1 MSVSPVSG
9 GATGE
14 LIQIGA
20 RTTRSTDLSI
30 VTAEGDKVTISAS
43 ATHGVGYAAATG
55 SSDGASVTAGALSV
69 TDSSSLSISVDG
81 DLNRR
86 ELHDI
91 KKVVRALERAAA
103 RGDASRLLDRLSH
116 AHLNSLSSVS
126 GSITTETVV
135 TATEIQGTQQPASAT
150 DASAPP
156 PADTPETA
164 GGTATPPPV
173 AESAPSTTDVPP
185 AATPVTTTPTT
196 LQAPAVQKATPP
208 AAATVQPPH
217 APKIEDFMF
226 AILKALLNPNG
237 GTPAPVA
244 EAASSD
250 APAVPAV
257 KAA

>member
-1 MSVSPVSG
+1 MPVSPVSG

-30 VTAEGDKVTISAS
+30 VTAQGDKVTISAS

-55 SSDGASVTAGALSV
+55 SSDGTSVTAGALSV

-91 KKVVRALERAAA
+91 RKVVRALERAAA

-116 AHLNSLSSVS
+116 AHLSSLSSVS

-135 TATEIQGTQQPASAT
+135 TASKIQATQQPASSTTPAVPSST
-150 DASAPP
+150 DTPASASERDASARYRQTA
-156 PADTPETA
+156 PAD
-164 GGTATPPPV
+164 
-173 AESAPSTTDVPP
+173 SLDRS
-185 AATPVTTTPTT
+185 
-196 LQAPAVQKATPP
+196 
-208 AAATVQPPH
+208 
-217 APKIEDFMF
+217 
-226 AILKALLNPNG
+226 
-237 GTPAPVA
+237 
-244 EAASSD
+244 ASS
-250 APAVPAV
+250 ASTGEHVP
-257 KAA
+257 

>member
-9 GATGE
+9 AATGE

-30 VTAEGDKVTISAS
+30 ETAEGDKVTISAS
-43 ATHGVGYAAATG
+43 ATHGVGYAAASG
-55 SSDGASVTAGALSV
+55 SADGVSLTAGSVTVS
-69 TDSSSLSISVDG
+69 DSSSLSISVEG

-91 KKVVRALERAAA
+91 RKVVRALERAAA

-126 GSITTETVV
+126 GSITTQTVV
-135 TATEIQGTQQPASAT
+135 TATKVEGTQQAASAT
-150 DASAPP
+150 DSPAPP
-156 PADTPETA
+156 VADAPAQADA
-164 GGTATPPPV
+164 SATPPPV
-173 AESAPSTTDVPP
+173 AESTPSPTDAPAA
-185 AATPVTTTPTT
+185 AATPASTTPTT
-196 LQAPAVQKATPP
+196 LRAPALQKAAPP
-208 AAATVQPPH
+208 ATPAAEPPR

-237 GTPAPVA
+237 GAAAPLA
-244 EAASSD
+244 
-250 APAVPAV
+250 APATDAAPAA